1 VSWSRIAARRC
12 GVGSEDAAVAIASEG
27 NVRPLVLGI
36 DLPARLILRALDD
49 LHAIAEAARSLP
61 DVEARLTQKVDELES
76 RAAEVL
82 DAVATAEQTL
92 GEGIGVGRRLD
103 ERAEVILD
111 STERIVAAAY
121 AVAEGADRVAEV
133 LPSLEASATAA
144 TVLAQTAE
152 PLQGLVERLGRIA
165 DRLPG
170 ARRAQHQAD

>member
-1 VSWSRIAARRC
+1 
-12 GVGSEDAAVAIASEG
+12 
-27 NVRPLVLGI
+27 
-36 DLPARLILRALDD
+36 
-49 LHAIAEAARSLP
+49 
-61 DVEARLTQKVDELES
+61 
-76 RAAEVL
+76 
-82 DAVATAEQTL
+82 
-92 GEGIGVGRRLD
+92 VGRRLD